1 MPMRVRKFIGAIG
14 LLILLCVYALLAMA
28 LGASQ
33 VVGSSTLMQV
43 SYFLVAGLL
52 WIIPAGLI
60 VRWMQRPDA
69 PEE

>member
-14 LLILLCVYALLAMA
+14 LLVLLCVYALLAMS